1 VTTALA
7 RTPAAAPATDRDL
20 SWIDFDRRI
29 LELAAEPR
37 RPLAERVKLFAIVA
51 ANLDDFFAVR
61 GARVPPELIRRPVLA
76 LQNEQGELWQHELRP
91 ALAEAGI
98 ELVATPTDALAR
110 TYQRAALRGSSELRL
125 GVLLRDAAGGTE
137 LLELDLPADRFVEAE
152 GRWIFVEDAAAYAL
166 PAAIDGRRVVTS
178 AAFRLTRSAELLPAR
193 ADSNP
198 LRALEHRLAQRQ
210 CSPIVRL
217 EVARAA
223 SGGLT
228 ALLCERF
235 NVAQDR
241 VYRAGAPL
249 GLADLQTLADALPAE
264 YAPPPWSPL
273 TPMPFAGAT
282 PAALLDLLRDGDRL
296 VHHPYQSFE
305 GTVQAF
311 ADAARDDDV
320 TALRATVY
328 RTSRPSATLASLVAT
343 AGEGKRAECVVEL
356 RARFDEERNVE
367 WSRALMASG
376 VDVAHGR
383 PGAKVHAKLMS
394 LTRREQGGPR
404 RYVHIGTGNYHA
416 SNAFSYED
424 LSLFSADEDL
434 AADVEQVFAAVADG
448 TVPPPFRKLLV
459 APWYLRDG
467 LLREFDAVTAAA
479 RVGAR
484 ARIRIKVNALGDAA
498 IVDAIQT
505 AACAGARVELIVRGI
520 CTLRPGGL
528 GVSDRITVRSVLG
541 RFLEHSRIFC
551 FEAGRKRR
559 LWLGSADLLTRNLD
573 KRIETLAPVENS
585 DLQDELV
592 LILDTLLADTR
603 DAWSLGDDGVWRRV
617 QPDPGAMPVS
627 AQETFMRRALDRARR
642 DGG

>member
-1 VTTALA
+1 M
-7 RTPAAAPATDRDL
+7 DRDL

-29 LELAAEPR
+29 LELAADSR

-61 GARVPPELIRRPVLA
+61 GARVPPELIRRHVLE
-76 LQNEQGELWQHELRP
+76 LQDEQDVLWHEELHP

-98 ELVATPTDALAR
+98 ALVATPTDALAR
-110 TYQRAALRGSSELRL
+110 TYQQTALGGGSELRL
-125 GVLLRDAAGGTE
+125 GVLLRDAAGETE

-152 GRWIFVEDAAAYAL
+152 GSWTFVENAAAYAL
-166 PAAIDGRRVVTS
+166 PTAIDGRRLVTS
-178 AAFRLTRSAELLPAR
+178 AAFRLTRSAELLPAS
-193 ADSNP
+193 ADSDP
-198 LRALEHRLAQRQ
+198 LRALEHRLAQRR
-210 CSPIVRL
+210 CSPVVRL

-223 SGGLT
+223 SGELT
-228 ALLCERF
+228 TLLRERF

-241 VYRAGAPL
+241 VYHAGAPL
-249 GLADLQTLADALPAE
+249 GLADLQTLADALPPE
-264 YAPPPWSPL
+264 CAPPAWSPL
-273 TPMPFAGAT
+273 TPMRFADAT
-282 PAALLDLLRDGDRL
+282 PGALLDLLRGGDQL

-311 ADAARDDDV
+311 ADAARDDDA

-367 WSRALMASG
+367 WSRALVASG

-394 LTRREQGGPR
+394 LTRREQDGSR

-434 AADVEQVFAAVADG
+434 AADVEQVFAAVASG
-448 TVPPPFRKLLV
+448 TTPVAFRKLLV

-467 LLREFDAVTAAA
+467 LLREIDAVAAAA
-479 RVGAR
+479 RAGAR
-484 ARIRIKVNALGDAA
+484 ARVRIKVNALGDAA
-498 IVDAIQT
+498 IVDALQT
-505 AACAGARVELIVRGI
+505 AAFAGARVDLIVRGI
-520 CTLRPGGL
+520 CTLRPGVP

-551 FEAGRKRR
+551 FEAGGTRR

-573 KRIETLAPVENS
+573 KRIETLAPVENN

-603 DAWSLGDDGVWRRV
+603 DAWSLGDDGAWRRV
-617 QPDPGAMPVS
+617 QPEPGAVPVS
-627 AQETFMRRALDRARR
+627 AQETFMRRALDRAHATA
-642 DGG
+642 G

>member
-29 LELAAEPR
+29 LELAAETR

-98 ELVATPTDALAR
+98 DLVATPTDALAR
-110 TYQRAALRGSSELRL
+110 TYQRTALRGSSELRL

-152 GRWIFVEDAAAYAL
+152 GRWIFVEDVAAYAL

-178 AAFRLTRSAELLPAR
+178 AAFRLTRSAELLPAS
-193 ADSNP
+193 ADSDP

-249 GLADLQTLADALPAE
+249 GLADLQTLADALPPE

-273 TPMPFAGAT
+273 TPMPFADAT

-320 TALRATVY
+320 AALRATVY

-367 WSRALMASG
+367 WSRALVASG

-394 LTRREQGGPR
+394 LTRREQDGPR

-448 TVPPPFRKLLV
+448 TVPPPFRRLLV

-467 LLREFDAVTAAA
+467 LLREIDAVTAAA
-479 RVGAR
+479 CVGVR

-498 IVDAIQT
+498 IVDALQT
-505 AACAGARVELIVRGI
+505 AACAGARVDLIVRGI
-520 CTLRPGGL
+520 CTLRPGVQ

-551 FEAGRKRR
+551 FEAGRTRR

-573 KRIETLAPVENS
+573 KRIETLAPVEHS

-642 DGG
+642 DGK